1 VDQNV
6 VIHTSKLTK
15 IYEETGTVAVDS
27 LSLDI
32 FEGEVFGL
40 LGPNGA
46 GKTTTILMLLGLT
59 EPTSGLA
66 GVLGLNCVKKSI
78 DIKRVVGYLPD
89 NVGFYNDMTGFENLR
104 FTGRLNE
111 LSEEVIKQRSS
122 ALLERVGLT
131 DVADKRV
138 GTYSKGMK
146 QRLAI
151 ADILMKDPKI
161 IILDEPTL
169 GIDPEGM
176 RELLALI
183 RGLSEEDGRTV
194 VVSSHQLQ
202 QVQQICDR
210 VGIFVKGSL
219 IACGEISELAK
230 KLNEDGN
237 VLIELG
243 AAPAGKELEEIIS
256 GLDSV
261 NAVEQENDLLI
272 INCKEDIRSQ
282 LPGILAERDYQ
293 LSHLRM
299 RSDDLD
305 EIYHRYFE
313 KEGKTD
319 GRGRKREKT
328 GTAGS

>member
-1 VDQNV
+1 MDRNI
-6 VIHTSKLTK
+6 VIQTSDLTK
-15 IYEETGTVAVDS
+15 KYDETETVAVDS

-59 EPTSGLA
+59 EPTSGSA
-66 GVLGLNCVKKSI
+66 NVLDFDCVRESI

-111 LSEEVIKQRSS
+111 LSEDTIKQRSQ

-131 DVADKRV
+131 DVANKRV
-138 GTYSKGMK
+138 ATYSKGMK

-176 RELLALI
+176 RDLLALI
-183 RGLSEEDGRTV
+183 RALSEDDGRTV
-194 VVSSHQLQ
+194 VISSHQLQ
-202 QVQQICDR
+202 QIQQICDR
-210 VGIFVKGSL
+210 VGIFVEGNL
-219 IACGEISELAK
+219 IACGEIAELAK

-237 VLIELG
+237 VLIELN
-243 AAPAGKELEEIIS
+243 AEPAGKELEEMIS

-261 NAVEQENDLLI
+261 NGVELENDLLI
-272 INCKEDIRSQ
+272 ISCKEDIRLD
-282 LPGILAERDYQ
+282 LPDILAKKDFR

-299 RSDDLD
+299 RSGDLD

-313 KEGKTD
+313 KEGKSD
-319 GRGRKREKT
+319 GRGRKRDKSKLAT
-328 GTAGS
+328 S